1 MESVLLKAKFGKIK
15 AQANTGSILT
25 DKRGCQT
32 VKVMATELYYI
43 RATFPPLRHSFIQ
56 RHHCIHRLINQVY
69 TKDQALC
76 YSLPHD
82 MVAARIKYCDLR
94 NISLGCVTHCQ
105 SIGRVER
112 SSLRDRLFTLRLPA
126 LSFMQNKCAC

>member
-1 MESVLLKAKFGKIK
+1 MFFVSFSWNLYYLKAKFGKIK

-32 VKVMATELYYI
+32 VKVRATELYYI

-56 RHHCIHRLINQVY
+56 RHHCIHTLINHVY
-69 TKDQALC
+69 TKDQDLC

-82 MVAARIKYCDLR
+82 TMDKESRQFIWSDY
-94 NISLGCVTHCQ
+94 T
-105 SIGRVER
+105 
-112 SSLRDRLFTLRLPA
+112 
-126 LSFMQNKCAC
+126 